1 VSGRASGVT
10 DAVVRFGARTA
21 LAGVTLTARPG
32 AVTAV
37 VGGDGAGKTTLLR
50 VLVGRVAL
58 HAGTRTAPPAHR
70 IGFAP
75 ATAGSWGGLTVAQ
88 NVAFVGGCYRVPEA
102 DLRARA
108 EGLLEAAGLQAFRDR
123 PAAELSGGMR
133 RKLGAILAMLH
144 DPQLLVLD
152 EPSTGVDPVSRV
164 DLWRLAAHA
173 AARGTTVVMSTS
185 YLDEAERAAHV
196 LVLDGGRPL
205 AQGLPAEV
213 VGAFP
218 GTLTEQERPVRA
230 DWAWRRGRRYRELWP
245 PSGPPA
251 GPTAGTPTRA
261 DLEDVVIARSLLALR
276 GVAEAP

>member
-1 VSGRASGVT
+1 VTGTPTGVA

-21 LAGVTLTARPG
+21 LAGVSLTAEPG
-32 AVTAV
+32 VVTAV

-58 HAGTRTAPPAHR
+58 DAGTRTAPDPHR

-75 ATAGSWGGLTVAQ
+75 ATAGSWAGLTVEQ
-88 NVAFVGGCYRVPEA
+88 NLAFVGGSYGVDA
-102 DLRARA
+102 TVLRERT
-108 EGLLEAAGLQAFRDR
+108 EHLLEAAGLREFRDR
-123 PAAELSGGMR
+123 PAGQLSGGMR
-133 RKLGAILAMLH
+133 RKLGAILAMVH

-196 LVLDGGRPL
+196 LVLDAGRTL
-205 AQGLPAEV
+205 AEGLPAAV

-218 GTLTEQERPVRA
+218 GTLTEQERPVRPA
-230 DWAWRRGRRYRELWP
+230 WAWRRGRRFRELWP
-245 PSGPPA
+245 TGGPPPDAPA
-251 GPTAGTPTRA
+251 GPRMAA
-261 DLEDVVIARSLLALR
+261 DLEDVVIARSLLALH
-276 GVAEAP
+276 GEAQAP